1 MPPGKR
7 NQADIPAELSAK
19 LAEALV
25 RERVVPRFVDSY
37 VEEHQRYGLQ
47 VHAALYKDLI
57 GLLQREA
64 LVAMTVRAFEV
75 AIDPPDQNPR
85 SKNKPKP
92 LPKKDVPVF
101 RRNFL
106 TALTRQQK
114 WGINEALDFQRDL
127 QMYEALVART
137 GATRRRK
144 LFETANHPF
153 VDRCAFLLD
162 SSFMEKARMAANR
175 ALIDVENLS
184 AKVTMETL
192 HGPQPEK

>member
-7 NQADIPAELSAK
+7 NQADLPSELSARI
-19 LAEALV
+19 AEALV
-25 RERVVPRFVDSY
+25 KERVVPRFVDGY

-75 AIDPPDQNPR
+75 AVEPPAQAPR
-85 SKNKPKP
+85 SKTKLKP
-92 LPKKDVPVF
+92 LLKKDIPSF

-127 QMYEALVART
+127 QMYEGLIARS
-137 GATRRRK
+137 GASRRRK

-175 ALIDVENLS
+175 ALIEVENLS
-184 AKVTMETL
+184 AKVTTEVL
-192 HGPQPEK
+192 HGPQN